1 MVVLLDKSSSKK
13 YKYSATFSLQQRP
26 EATNFSRIRGEK
38 RLGPIQTLLI
48 FKKIADLLIL
58 KLFKT
63 SRAECLVRV
72 NNRRHLVR
80 ALGHRRRNLKQ
91 QSESFYSAALTQIDS
106 DSASEMLLSWQ
117 RGGGLTKKWNECTY
131 ELNYSDLTVNVLL
144 TWNQKCKNR
153 CWFLWTDRSNK
164 IWRSQE

>member
-26 EATNFSRIRGEK
+26 EATNFSRRRGEK

-48 FKKIADLLIL
+48 FNKIADLLIL

-106 DSASEMLLSWQ
+106 DSASEMLLSW
-117 RGGGLTKKWNECTY
+117 
-131 ELNYSDLTVNVLL
+131 
-144 TWNQKCKNR
+144 
-153 CWFLWTDRSNK
+153 
-164 IWRSQE
+164 

>member
-63 SRAECLVRV
+63 SRAECLVRG

-80 ALGHRRRNLKQ
+80 RALGHRKRNLKQ
-91 QSESFYSAALTQIDS
+91 QNESFYSAALTQIDS
-106 DSASEMLLSWQ
+106 DSTSEMLLSW
-117 RGGGLTKKWNECTY
+117 RGGGLTKK
-131 ELNYSDLTVNVLL
+131 
-144 TWNQKCKNR
+144 
-153 CWFLWTDRSNK
+153 
-164 IWRSQE
+164 